1 MTKTIVSLLILLT
14 VLSINTFAADSPPR
28 QKGVLK
34 PDTGAVL
41 SVTFSPDSSTLA
53 SGRAWPRF
61 GIDLWDVM
69 SGKPKSTSIE
79 YPDQTIISVAFSPDG
94 SILASG
100 SWNKKVH
107 LGDVASGQLKAVLT
121 GHSERVNSVAF
132 SPDGSILASASLDKT
147 VRLWNVVSEQPKAIL
162 IGHTDNVLSVAFSPD
177 GSTLASGS
185 HDRTVRLWDVVSE
198 QPKAVLIEHSERV
211 NSVAFSPDGSTLAT
225 ASGDI
230 VHLWDVASGQRK
242 TMLTGHSESVRSIMF
257 SPDGSTLAS
266 ASDDKTVRL
275 WDMASGQ
282 PIAVL
287 IGHTDRV
294 TSVAFS
300 PDGST
305 LASGGERED
314 RTVILWDL
322 TASATTPAVLSISP
336 ISIEPLTI
344 GEKLTVSLN
353 IVGGENVMGYQA
365 TVVFDPDVLIY
376 FSSANGDYLSGEA
389 FLAVPDVEK
398 NYVTLESAS
407 LAGGSD
413 GDGTLATITFQVL
426 DAKTSALFLSQVTL
440 VDPDGKRL
448 FPCIENDIVRDD
460 TMEDGEVI
468 ESVYR
473 AEDINSDGVV
483 NVQDLVLVSANFGRR
498 GENEA
503 DVNGDGVVDIVDLVK
518 VAAALGNTADAPSV
532 HPQAFA
538 MLTAADV
545 QSWLIQ
551 AQGLTLADNT
561 SRKGILMLEHLL
573 AVLTPKETVLLP
585 NYPNPFNPETWIPY
599 QLANPSD
606 VWITIYDTK
615 GCIVRT
621 LALGHKQADHY
632 TGKFN
637 AAYWDGRNALGEPVA
652 SGLYFFTL
660 TAGDFTATRK
670 MLIQK

>member
-14 VLSINTFAADSPPR
+14 VLSIKTFAADSPPR
-28 QKGVLK
+28 QKSVLK
-34 PDTGAVL
+34 SDLRSVL
-41 SVTFSPDSSTLA
+41 SVTFSSDSRTVA
-53 SGRAWPRF
+53 SGGGY
-61 GIDLWDVM
+61 GINLWDVG
-69 SGKPKSTSIE
+69 SGQRKSPSIE
-79 YPDQTIISVAFSPDG
+79 YTEQATTSIAFSPDG
-94 SILASG
+94 NTLANG
-100 SWNKKVH
+100 SWDKKVR
-107 LGDVASGQLKAVLT
+107 LWDVASGQLKAVLT

-162 IGHTDNVLSVAFSPD
+162 IGHTDNVNSVAFSPD
-177 GSTLASGS
+177 DSTLASGS

-198 QPKAVLIEHSERV
+198 QPKDVLIEHSERV
-211 NSVAFSPDGSTLAT
+211 NSVAFSLDGSTLAS

-305 LASGGERED
+305 FASGGERED

-322 TASATTPAVLSISP
+322 TASETTSAVLGISP
-336 ISIEPLTI
+336 ISIKPLTI

-389 FLAVPDVEK
+389 FLAVPVVEK

-426 DAKTSALFLSQVTL
+426 DAKTSALFLSQATL
-440 VDPDGKRL
+440 VDPGGERL

-460 TMEDGEVI
+460 TMEDEAVI
-468 ESVYR
+468 EPVYR
-473 AEDINSDGVV
+473 AEDINDDGVV
-483 NVQDLVLVSANFGRR
+483 NIQDLVLVSANFGRK
-498 GENEA
+498 GENKA

-532 HPQAFA
+532 HPQTFV

-551 AQGLTLADNT
+551 TQGLALTDDT
-561 SRKGILMLEHLL
+561 SRKGILVLEHLL
-573 AVLTPKETVLLP
+573 AVLTPKETILLP

-660 TAGDFTATRK
+660 TSGDFTATRK